1 MVVLYILFIYLNN
14 FIVYICYN
22 IGNIV
27 ELDVLYLLLNDYV
40 VVILILSLIITI
52 IILNGLY
59 QYKINVL
66 SKKIQSNEVNL
77 DLAVASGHL
86 ILLKIDWNGK
96 IISFNNYFSALF
108 NYGHNSLLDLL
119 DELDKPSFD
128 LFINLIKMGKN
139 IKNFELKLKNCE
151 GKYYHILWSTNNID
165 ENSHIVELTG
175 VDFTERVALENE
187 LIKQNI
193 ILEENQKNIWDLA
206 YLDKLTRLYNRI
218 YFIEK
223 CNEILNDEGV
233 LGAFIL
239 VDLDNFEYL
248 NNIFGPSKSEEIIKE
263 VASNIINLTK
273 SSNIVAKLKDDEF
286 AILLLNTPIMEVE
299 NYINR
304 LIEKNVY
311 SVTYEGI
318 TIHISISI
326 GVSLFPNDG
335 NNYDILFKTASF
347 ALMNAKE
354 NGKNQFILYDESI
367 EKKLIEKMAVE
378 SMVRVG
384 IENNRFF
391 LVYQP
396 QYNIKTG
403 LITGFEALLRLR
415 DHQDN
420 VIPPNDFIYIA
431 EETKLIIPI
440 GYWVI
445 NEACSFLIKLNNL
458 GINNLTI
465 SINVSVIQFLQDDFV
480 DNVINIINKFNI
492 NPQFL
497 ELEITETSLMTFNQ
511 RNLNKMNELKDFGI
525 NIALDDFGTGY
536 SSLVYFKKTTN
547 ISILKIDREFIN
559 DIHINNNIEIVD
571 AMIYLGHKFNF
582 TVIAEGVETVEQ
594 FNILSSLGCDK
605 MQGYLGSKPIG
616 EDIIFNE
623 FSHLESI
630 NSKIFK

>member
-1 MVVLYILFIYLNN
+1 
-14 FIVYICYN
+14 
-22 IGNIV
+22 
-27 ELDVLYLLLNDYV
+27 LDVLYLLLNDYV